1 MLTFSSSEFT
11 GGIEGFEVES
21 GSCSRC
27 AAVAPVVL
35 SVKTSIELS
44 KPQSRHLNR

>member
-11 GGIEGFEVES
+11 GGIEEFEVEG

-27 AAVAPVVL
+27 AVAPVL
-35 SVKTSIELS
+35 LGVKISIELS
-44 KPQSRHLNR
+44 KPPSRHLNR